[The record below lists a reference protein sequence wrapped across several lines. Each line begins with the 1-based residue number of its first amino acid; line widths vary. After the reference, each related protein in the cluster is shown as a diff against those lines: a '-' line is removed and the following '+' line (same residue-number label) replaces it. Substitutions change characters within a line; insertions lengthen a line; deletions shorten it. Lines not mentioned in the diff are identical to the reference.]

1 MLFQFDPYIAKEYGI
16 LEAVILQ
23 NIFFWID
30 HNKKNGTHFY
40 NGRYWTYNSIK
51 AFTEQFV
58 FASKGQIERA
68 LRDIEA
74 RGAVISGNFNPNT
87 HARTKWDSI
96 KDELYDYM
104 IGQKR
109 EMDFLNLRNGI
120 LENEKCNTDTNN
132 TIVSKTDNKTT
143 NEKQD
148 NDSIKDTI
156 RPTLNV
162 EHIISEWNSLEK
174 LGIKPVMKLGDGTKR
189 KQSLMARLKSYTE
202 DDFMKAID
210 NIRHSKFLQGGSR
223 KGWVIT
229 FDWFVLPNNFPK
241 VLEGNYNDPGT
252 KPIDYSKHYYQKP
265 EYVPQTE
272 EEKRRSQEY
281 WDSLEDEDDV

>member
-1 MLFQFDPYIAKEYGI
+1 MFHAFDVDIAAEYGVKEAI
-16 LEAVILQ
+16 LIQFFYFWHTVNEA
-23 NIFFWID
+23 
-30 HNKKNGTHFY
+30 NGNNFRD
-40 NGRYWTYNSIK
+40 GRYWSYNSVK
-51 AFTEQFV
+51 AFEKLFPYMTKDQIRRTLERLVDKGLIIKGTFNTNTYDRTSWYALSDLALSKVQKCQMDLAKMPNG
-58 FASKGQIERA
+58 FA
-68 LRDIEA
+68 
-74 RGAVISGNFNPNT
+74 
-87 HARTKWDSI
+87 
-96 KDELYDYM
+96 
-104 IGQKR
+104 
-109 EMDFLNLRNGI
+109 
-120 LENEKCNTDTNN
+120 ENAKCNTYSIN
-132 TIVSKTDNKTT
+132 TIVSNNTDNKTT